1 MLDSLF
7 LFLFGFNAVLSCFGF
22 CSIARTS
29 SVRLL
34 LGSCIS
40 STLSRLAFSCGRLPR
55 PPSKHVSLSL
65 RTAWYLSPKSD
76 VFSRYHSRFVP
87 APFSNFLN
95 HPRGKPTIKPMT
107 NNDTI
112 NTTGSARDTQTQA
125 SLSSRPPS
133 CLSDPPPSL
142 SRGIA
147 SPGISPPPCKTSW
160 GSRQS
165 ILKRELWRGTRR

>member
-1 MLDSLF
+1 MAF
-7 LFLFGFNAVLSCFGF
+7 
-22 CSIARTS
+22 
-29 SVRLL
+29 VRSPEL
-34 LGSCIS
+34 
-40 STLSRLAFSCGRLPR
+40 RLYACCLVRVFR
-55 PPSKHVSLSL
+55 PPCL
-65 RTAWYLSPKSD
+65 AWPSPVAAFLARRRNMS
-76 VFSRYHSRFVP
+76 HSRFELLGICPQSRMFSRVIT
-87 APFSNFLN
+87 PFSNFLN